1 MTEFIDFPVVAYVDA
16 LKYIDGR
23 RDPQGDSPTAP
34 GPQFEEAPVPAGTSV
49 DVLSVVDALVD
60 DIWNRFESEKTA
72 HQKQPDGLEGA
83 LCGCVFQHL
92 SGLPVAV
99 LTSVGFWRYLA
110 TRPAMFDFIV
120 WRDED
125 IKQPGKI
132 PGNASFG
139 LTAPNSIDRDTVPWR
154 MFNRALISIRAA
166 STNGTDPMQTAE
178 YVGSEM
184 WKSHIIRKETSFAPV
199 YVAEILSSL
208 QSEDGLKPSDIRESS
223 QNKTGLNFPKRV
235 TRLNT
240 NIVAE
245 TLGPDQAA
253 RTVRR
258 ELDRLREARAAAVG
272 GKGNK

>member
-1 MTEFIDFPVVAYVDA
+1 MTEFIDFPVVSYVDA
-16 LKYIDGR
+16 LKYIEAR

-49 DVLSVVDALVD
+49 DVLSVVDALMD
-60 DIWNRFESEKTA
+60 DIRNRFDADKAA

-83 LCGCVFQHL
+83 LCGCVFEHL
-92 SGLPVAV
+92 SCLPVAV

-120 WRDED
+120 WRDQD

-154 MFNRALISIRAA
+154 MFNRALISTQAA
-166 STNGTDPMQTAE
+166 SANGKGPMETAE

-184 WKSHIIRKETSFAPV
+184 WKSHIMRVKTSFAPA

-208 QSEDGLKPSDIRESS
+208 QSDDGLKPSDIRESG
-223 QNKTGLNFPKRV
+223 QNRTGLNFPKRI

-258 ELDRLREARAAAVG
+258 ELDRLHEARAASVG
-272 GKGNK
+272 GRGNK

>member
-16 LKYIDGR
+16 LRYIEAR
-23 RDPQGDSPTAP
+23 RDPQGDTPTAP
-34 GPQFEEAPVPAGTSV
+34 GPQFEEAPVPDGSAV
-49 DVLSVVDALVD
+49 DVLSVVDALMD
-60 DIWNRFESEKTA
+60 DIQNGFNAQKAA

-92 SGLPVAV
+92 SVVPVAV
-99 LTSVGFWRYLA
+99 LTSVGFWRYLT
-110 TRPAMFDFIV
+110 TRPEMIEFII
-120 WRDED
+120 WRDQD
-125 IKQPGKI
+125 PKQPGKI

-139 LTAPNSIDRDTVPWR
+139 VTAPNSIDRDTVPWR
-154 MFNRALISIRAA
+154 MFNRALISIQAA
-166 STNGTDPMQTAE
+166 SINGKSPMETAE
-178 YVGSEM
+178 YAGSDT
-184 WKSHIIRKETSFAPV
+184 WKSYIMRVKTSFAPA

-208 QSEDGLKPSDIRESS
+208 QSADGLKPSDMRESRP
-223 QNKTGLNFPKRV
+223 NRTGLNFPKRI

-258 ELDRLREARAAAVG
+258 ELARLKAARAAANG
-272 GKGNK
+272 EKGSQ